1 MSEKE
6 INPKAKKSTA
16 TKTRARKVKSAANE
30 AATIDATLNS
40 AGEFGTSEK
49 SLPSTAVLKDSK
61 GGTLALTIENINT
74 LGTDVGT
81 GLGKLSD
88 DILRQVNVANDN
100 TEFGKSV
107 TTILSLTRK
116 VNIESLQGEQT
127 GLLAKFRNLFKDV
140 KHRVSDQ
147 LTNSHEQIQ
156 EIMGTLETGIARMKS
171 EAAWLK
177 DSYDANVQYLKEL
190 EDVVENIQEV
200 RAVEDAKLKELLDNP
215 NSEMHELDHQKMVC
229 EALSKQEDK
238 INRLIN
244 LCQLNAPQIM
254 AMRGVN
260 INTVDKFESLKTIVI
275 PAWKNKIAQ
284 GLITDRQR
292 RDNEL
297 GEMMDDETN
306 RLFLESAKQ
315 NSTNMV
321 TAAKSAQRGVVD
333 IKTLREVQK
342 TTINGIKETIAV
354 QKAGEAER
362 AAAKNEMQN
371 MRIELRETLR
381 SISEDARK

>member
-6 INPKAKKSTA
+6 INPKAKAATT
-16 TKTRARKVKSAANE
+16 TKTRAKKTAE
-30 AATIDATLNS
+30 KKGQTFDAGSFEQDAKN
-40 AGEFGTSEK
+40 
-49 SLPSTAVLKDSK
+49 LPSTAVLKDSK

-81 GLGKLSD
+81 GIGKLSD

-100 TEFGKSV
+100 SEFGKSV
-107 TTILSLTRK
+107 STILTLTRK
-116 VNIESLQGEQT
+116 VDINSLNGEQT
-127 GLLAKFRNLFKDV
+127 GLIAKFKNLFSDV

-156 EIMGTLETGIARMKS
+156 EVMGTLESGVERMRG
-171 EAAWLK
+171 EAEWLK
-177 DSYDANVQYLKEL
+177 NTYDANVVYLKEL
-190 EDVVENIQEV
+190 EGVVENIQEV
-200 RAVEDAKLKELLDNP
+200 REVEDAKLKDLLENP
-215 NSEMHELDHQKMVC
+215 ETEMHVLDQQKMIC

-238 INRLIN
+238 VNRLIN

-260 INTVDKFESLKTIVI
+260 INTIDKFESLKTIVI
-275 PAWKNKIAQ
+275 PAWKSKIAQ

-315 NSTNMV
+315 TSTNMV

-342 TTINGIKETIAV
+342 TTIQGIKDTIAV

-362 AAAKNEMQN
+362 EAAKREMTQ
-371 MRIELRETLR
+371 MRIELRDTLR

>member
-6 INPKAKKSTA
+6 INPKAKAATT
-16 TKTRARKVKSAANE
+16 TKTRAKKTAE
-30 AATIDATLNS
+30 KKGQTFDAGSFEQDAKN
-40 AGEFGTSEK
+40 
-49 SLPSTAVLKDSK
+49 LPSTAVLKDSK

-81 GLGKLSD
+81 GIGKLSD

-100 TEFGKSV
+100 SEFGKSV
-107 TTILSLTRK
+107 STILTLTRK
-116 VNIESLQGEQT
+116 VDINSLNGEQT
-127 GLLAKFRNLFKDV
+127 GLIAKFKNLFSDV

-156 EIMGTLETGIARMKS
+156 EVMKTLETGVARMRG
-171 EAAWLK
+171 EADWLK
-177 DSYDANVQYLKEL
+177 DTYDANVVYLKEL
-190 EDVVENIQEV
+190 EGVVENIQEV
-200 RAVEDAKLKELLDNP
+200 REVEDAKLKDLLENP
-215 NSEMHELDHQKMVC
+215 ETEMHVLDQQKMIC

-238 INRLIN
+238 VNRLIN

-260 INTVDKFESLKTIVI
+260 INTIDKFESLKTIVI
-275 PAWKNKIAQ
+275 PAWKSKIAQ

-315 NSTNMV
+315 TSTNMV

-342 TTINGIKETIAV
+342 TTIQGIKDTIAV

-362 AAAKNEMQN
+362 EAAKREMTQ
-371 MRIELRETLR
+371 MRIELRDTLR
-381 SISEDARK
+381 NISEEARK

>member
-6 INPKAKKSTA
+6 INPKAIVK
-16 TKTRARKVKSAANE
+16 TKTKAKAKK
-30 AATIDATLNS
+30 AATVSRTIDETIDFVDVETKN
-40 AGEFGTSEK
+40 
-49 SLPSTAVLKDSK
+49 LPAAPVLKDSK

-81 GLGKLSD
+81 GIGKLSD

-107 TTILSLTRK
+107 STILTLTRK
-116 VNIESLQGEQT
+116 VDIESLNGEQT
-127 GLLAKFRNLFKDV
+127 GLLAKFRNMFKDV

-156 EIMGTLETGIARMKS
+156 EVVATLETGINRMRG
-171 EAAWLK
+171 EAEWLK
-177 DSYDANVQYLKEL
+177 QTYDANIVYLKEL
-190 EDVVENIQEV
+190 EEVVLNIQEV
-200 RAVEDAKLKELLDNP
+200 REVEDAKLKELLADD
-215 NSEMHELDHQKMVC
+215 STEMHILDAQKMIS

-238 INRLIN
+238 VNRLIH
-244 LCQLNAPQIM
+244 LCRLNAPQIM

-260 INTVDKFESLKTIVI
+260 INTIDKFESLKTVVI
-275 PAWKNKIAQ
+275 PAWKSKIAQ

-297 GEMMDDETN
+297 GEMMDNETN

-315 NSTNMV
+315 TSTNMV

-342 TTINGIKETIAV
+342 ITTQGIKETIAV

-362 AAAKNEMQN
+362 EAAKRELAN
-371 MRIELRETLR
+371 MRIELRDTLR
-381 SISEDARK
+381 DIKNESR

>member
-6 INPKAKKSTA
+6 INPKAKTA
-16 TKTRARKVKSAANE
+16 TTTKTRAKKTAE
-30 AATIDATLNS
+30 KKGETFDAGS
-40 AGEFGTSEK
+40 FEQDAK

-81 GLGKLSD
+81 GIGKLSD

-100 TEFGKSV
+100 SEFGKSV
-107 TTILSLTRK
+107 STILTLTRK
-116 VNIESLQGEQT
+116 VDINSLNGEQT
-127 GLLAKFRNLFKDV
+127 GLIAKFKNLFSDV

-156 EIMGTLETGIARMKS
+156 EVMGTLETGVARMRG
-171 EAAWLK
+171 EAEWLK
-177 DSYDANVQYLKEL
+177 NTYDANVVYLKEL
-190 EDVVENIQEV
+190 EGVVENIQEV
-200 RAVEDAKLKELLDNP
+200 REVEDAKLKDLLENP
-215 NSEMHELDHQKMVC
+215 DTEMHVLDQQKMIC

-238 INRLIN
+238 VNRLIN

-260 INTVDKFESLKTIVI
+260 INTIDKFESLKTIVI
-275 PAWKNKIAQ
+275 PAWKSKIAQ

-315 NSTNMV
+315 TSTNMV

-342 TTINGIKETIAV
+342 TTIQGIKDTIAV

-362 AAAKNEMQN
+362 EAAKREMTQ
-371 MRIELRETLR
+371 MRIELRDTLR

>member
-6 INPKAKKSTA
+6 INPKAKAATT
-16 TKTRARKVKSAANE
+16 TKTRAKKTAE
-30 AATIDATLNS
+30 KKGQTFDAGSFEQDAKN
-40 AGEFGTSEK
+40 
-49 SLPSTAVLKDSK
+49 LPSTAVLKDSK

-81 GLGKLSD
+81 GIGKLSD

-100 TEFGKSV
+100 SEFGKSV
-107 TTILSLTRK
+107 STILTLTRK
-116 VNIESLQGEQT
+116 VDINSLNGEQT
-127 GLLAKFRNLFKDV
+127 GLIAKFKNLFSDV

-156 EIMGTLETGIARMKS
+156 EVMGTLETGVARMRG
-171 EAAWLK
+171 EAEWLK
-177 DSYDANVQYLKEL
+177 DTYDANVVYLKEL
-190 EDVVENIQEV
+190 EGVVENIQEV
-200 RAVEDAKLKELLDNP
+200 REVEDAKLKDLLENP
-215 NSEMHELDHQKMVC
+215 ETEMHVLDQQKMIC

-238 INRLIN
+238 VNRLIN

-260 INTVDKFESLKTIVI
+260 INTIDKFESLKTIVI
-275 PAWKNKIAQ
+275 PAWKSKIAQ

-315 NSTNMV
+315 TSTNMV

-342 TTINGIKETIAV
+342 TTIQGIKDTIAV

-362 AAAKNEMQN
+362 EAAKREMTQ
-371 MRIELRETLR
+371 MRIELRDTLR

>member
-6 INPKAKKSTA
+6 INPKAKAATT
-16 TKTRARKVKSAANE
+16 TKTRAKKTAE
-30 AATIDATLNS
+30 KKGQTFDAGSFEQDAKN
-40 AGEFGTSEK
+40 
-49 SLPSTAVLKDSK
+49 LPSTAVLKDSK

-81 GLGKLSD
+81 GIGKLSD

-100 TEFGKSV
+100 SEFGKSV
-107 TTILSLTRK
+107 STILTLTRK
-116 VNIESLQGEQT
+116 VDINSLNGEQT
-127 GLLAKFRNLFKDV
+127 GLIAKFKNLFSDV

-156 EIMGTLETGIARMKS
+156 EVMGTLETGVARMRG
-171 EAAWLK
+171 EAEWLK
-177 DSYDANVQYLKEL
+177 DTYDANVVYLKEL
-190 EDVVENIQEV
+190 EGVVENIQEV
-200 RAVEDAKLKELLDNP
+200 REVEDAKLKDMLENP
-215 NSEMHELDHQKMVC
+215 ETEMHVLDQQKMIC

-238 INRLIN
+238 VNRLIN

-260 INTVDKFESLKTIVI
+260 INTIDKFESLKTIVI
-275 PAWKNKIAQ
+275 PAWKSKIAQ

-315 NSTNMV
+315 TSTNMV

-342 TTINGIKETIAV
+342 TTIQGIKDTIAV

-362 AAAKNEMQN
+362 EAAKREMTQ
-371 MRIELRETLR
+371 MRIELRDTLR

>member
-6 INPKAKKSTA
+6 INPKAKAATT
-16 TKTRARKVKSAANE
+16 TKTRAKKTAE
-30 AATIDATLNS
+30 KKGQTFDAGSFEQDAKN
-40 AGEFGTSEK
+40 
-49 SLPSTAVLKDSK
+49 LPSTAVLKDSK

-81 GLGKLSD
+81 GIGKLSD

-100 TEFGKSV
+100 SEFGKSV
-107 TTILSLTRK
+107 STILTLTRK
-116 VNIESLQGEQT
+116 VDINSLNGEQT
-127 GLLAKFRNLFKDV
+127 GLLAKFKNLFSDV

-156 EIMGTLETGIARMKS
+156 EVMGTLETGVARMRG
-171 EAAWLK
+171 EAEWLK
-177 DSYDANVQYLKEL
+177 DTYDANVVYLKEL
-190 EDVVENIQEV
+190 EGVVENIQEV
-200 RAVEDAKLKELLDNP
+200 REVEDAKLKDLLENP
-215 NSEMHELDHQKMVC
+215 ETEMHVLDHQKMIC

-238 INRLIN
+238 VNRLIN

-260 INTVDKFESLKTIVI
+260 INTIDKFESLKTIVI
-275 PAWKNKIAQ
+275 PAWKSKIAQ

-315 NSTNMV
+315 TSTNMV

-342 TTINGIKETIAV
+342 TTIQGIKDTIAV

-362 AAAKNEMQN
+362 EAAKREMAQ
-371 MRIELRETLR
+371 MRIELRDTLR

>member
-6 INPKAKKSTA
+6 INPKAKAATT
-16 TKTRARKVKSAANE
+16 TKTRAKKTAE
-30 AATIDATLNS
+30 KKGQTFDAGSFEQDAKN
-40 AGEFGTSEK
+40 
-49 SLPSTAVLKDSK
+49 LPSTAVLKDSK

-81 GLGKLSD
+81 GIGKLSD

-100 TEFGKSV
+100 SEFGKSV
-107 TTILSLTRK
+107 STILTLTRK
-116 VNIESLQGEQT
+116 VDINSLNGEQT
-127 GLLAKFRNLFKDV
+127 GLIAKFKNLFSDV

-156 EIMGTLETGIARMKS
+156 EVMGTLETGVARMRG
-171 EAAWLK
+171 EAEWLK
-177 DSYDANVQYLKEL
+177 DTYDANVVYLKEL
-190 EDVVENIQEV
+190 EGVVENIQEV
-200 RAVEDAKLKELLDNP
+200 REVEDAKLKDLLENP
-215 NSEMHELDHQKMVC
+215 ETEMHVLDHQKMIC

-238 INRLIN
+238 VNRLIN

-260 INTVDKFESLKTIVI
+260 INTIDKFESLKTIVI
-275 PAWKNKIAQ
+275 PAWKSKIAQ

-315 NSTNMV
+315 TSTNMV

-342 TTINGIKETIAV
+342 TTIQGIKDTIAV

-362 AAAKNEMQN
+362 EAAKREMAQ
-371 MRIELRETLR
+371 MRIELRDTLR

>member
-6 INPKAKKSTA
+6 INPKAKTTTS
-16 TKTRARKVKSAANE
+16 TKTRARKTAEKKGE
-30 AATIDATLNS
+30 TFDAGSFEQDTKN
-40 AGEFGTSEK
+40 
-49 SLPSTAVLKDSK
+49 LPSTAVLKDSK

-81 GLGKLSD
+81 GIGKLSD

-100 TEFGKSV
+100 SEFGKSV
-107 TTILSLTRK
+107 STILTLTRK
-116 VNIESLQGEQT
+116 VDINSLNGEQT
-127 GLLAKFRNLFKDV
+127 GLIAKFKNLFSDV

-156 EIMGTLETGIARMKS
+156 EVMGTLETGVARMRG
-171 EAAWLK
+171 EAEWLK
-177 DSYDANVQYLKEL
+177 ETYDANVVYLKEL

-200 RAVEDAKLKELLDNP
+200 REVEDAKLKDLLDD
-215 NSEMHELDHQKMVC
+215 SSTEMHVLDHQKMIC

-238 INRLIN
+238 VNRLIN

-260 INTVDKFESLKTIVI
+260 INTIDKFESLKTIVI
-275 PAWKNKIAQ
+275 PAWKSKIAQ

-315 NSTNMV
+315 TSTNMV

-342 TTINGIKETIAV
+342 TTIQGIKDTIAV

-362 AAAKNEMQN
+362 EAAKREMTQ
-371 MRIELRETLR
+371 MRIELRDTLR
-381 SISEDARK
+381 NISEDARK

>member
-6 INPKAKKSTA
+6 INPKAKTTTS
-16 TKTRARKVKSAANE
+16 TKTRARKTAEKKGE
-30 AATIDATLNS
+30 TFDAGSFEQDTKN
-40 AGEFGTSEK
+40 
-49 SLPSTAVLKDSK
+49 LPSTAVLKDSK

-81 GLGKLSD
+81 GIGKLSD

-100 TEFGKSV
+100 SEFGKSV
-107 TTILSLTRK
+107 STILTLTRK
-116 VNIESLQGEQT
+116 VDINSLNGEQT
-127 GLLAKFRNLFKDV
+127 GLIAKFKNLFSDV

-156 EIMGTLETGIARMKS
+156 EVMGTLETGVARMRG
-171 EAAWLK
+171 EAEWLK
-177 DSYDANVQYLKEL
+177 DTYDANVVYLKEL

-200 RAVEDAKLKELLDNP
+200 REVEDAKLKDLLDD
-215 NSEMHELDHQKMVC
+215 SSTEMHVLDQQKMIC

-238 INRLIN
+238 VNRLIN

-260 INTVDKFESLKTIVI
+260 INTIDKFESLKTIVI
-275 PAWKNKIAQ
+275 PAWKSKIAQ

-315 NSTNMV
+315 TSTNMV

-342 TTINGIKETIAV
+342 TTIQGIKDTIAV

-362 AAAKNEMQN
+362 EAAKREMTQ
-371 MRIELRETLR
+371 MRIELRDTLR
-381 SISEDARK
+381 NISEDARK

>member
-6 INPKAKKSTA
+6 INPKAKTTTA
-16 TKTRARKVKSAANE
+16 TKTRARKT
-30 AATIDATLNS
+30 ATKKAETYDAGSFEQDAKN
-40 AGEFGTSEK
+40 
-49 SLPSTAVLKDSK
+49 LPSTAVLKDSK
-61 GGTLALTIENINT
+61 GGQLALTIENINT

-81 GLGKLSD
+81 GIGKLSD

-100 TEFGKSV
+100 SEFGKSV
-107 TTILSLTRK
+107 STILTLTRK
-116 VNIESLQGEQT
+116 VNIESLNGEQT
-127 GLLAKFRNLFKDV
+127 GLVAKFKNLFSDV

-156 EIMGTLETGIARMKS
+156 EVMGTLETGVMRMRS
-171 EAAWLK
+171 EADWLK
-177 DSYDANVQYLKEL
+177 NTYDSNVVYLKEL
-190 EDVVENIQEV
+190 EAVVENIQEV
-200 RAVEDAKLKELLDNP
+200 REVEDAKLKELLDDE
-215 NSEMHELDHQKMVC
+215 STEMHVLDSQKMIC

-260 INTVDKFESLKTIVI
+260 INTIDKFESLKTIVI
-275 PAWKNKIAQ
+275 PAWKSKIAQ

-315 NSTNMV
+315 TSTNMV

-342 TTINGIKETIAV
+342 TTIQGIKDTIAV
-354 QKAGEAER
+354 QKTGEAER
-362 AAAKNEMQN
+362 EAAKREMTQ
-371 MRIELRETLR
+371 MRIELRDTLR

>member
-6 INPKAKKSTA
+6 INPKAKASTT
-16 TKTRARKVKSAANE
+16 TKASTRKTAAKKGQTFE
-30 AATIDATLNS
+30 SGSFEQDAKN
-40 AGEFGTSEK
+40 
-49 SLPSTAVLKDSK
+49 LPSTAVLKDSK

-81 GLGKLSD
+81 GIGKLSD

-100 TEFGKSV
+100 SEFGKSV
-107 TTILSLTRK
+107 STILTLTRK
-116 VNIESLQGEQT
+116 VNIESLNGEQT
-127 GLLAKFRNLFKDV
+127 GLVAKFKNLFSDV

-156 EIMGTLETGIARMKS
+156 EVMGTLETGVARMRGES
-171 EAAWLK
+171 EWLK
-177 DSYDANVQYLKEL
+177 STYDANVVYLKEL
-190 EDVVENIQEV
+190 ELVVENIQEV
-200 RAVEDAKLKELLDNP
+200 REVEDAKLKELLDNP
-215 NSEMHELDHQKMVC
+215 ETEMHVLDQQKMIC

-238 INRLIN
+238 VNRLIN

-260 INTVDKFESLKTIVI
+260 INTIDKFESLKSVVI
-275 PAWKNKIAQ
+275 PAWKSKIAQ

-315 NSTNMV
+315 TSTNMV

-342 TTINGIKETIAV
+342 TTIQGIKDTIAV

-362 AAAKNEMQN
+362 EAAKREMTQ
-371 MRIELRETLR
+371 MRIELRDTLR
-381 SISEDARK
+381 NISEEARK

>member
-6 INPKAKKSTA
+6 INPKATTTA
-16 TKTRARKVKSAANE
+16 KTRARKTATKKAE
-30 AATIDATLNS
+30 TIDAATFEQDSKN
-40 AGEFGTSEK
+40 
-49 SLPSTAVLKDSK
+49 LPSTAVLKDSK

-81 GLGKLSD
+81 GIGKLSD
-88 DILRQVNVANDN
+88 DILRQVNLADDN

-107 TTILSLTRK
+107 STILTLTRK
-116 VNIESLQGEQT
+116 VDIESLSGEQT
-127 GLLAKFRNLFKDV
+127 GIVAKFKNLFKDV

-156 EIMGTLETGIARMKS
+156 EVMGTLETGIMRMRN
-171 EAAWLK
+171 EADWLK
-177 DSYDANVQYLKEL
+177 GTYDANVVYLKEL
-190 EDVVENIQEV
+190 EEVVANIQEV
-200 RAVEDAKLKELLDNP
+200 REVEDAKLNAYLAD
-215 NSEMHELDHQKMVC
+215 SSTEMHVLDHQKMVC

-260 INTVDKFESLKTIVI
+260 INTIDKFESLKSIVI

-297 GEMMDDETN
+297 GEMMDAETN

-315 NSTNMV
+315 ISTNMV

-333 IKTLREVQK
+333 IKTIREVQK
-342 TTINGIKETIAV
+342 TTIQGIKDTIAV

-362 AAAKNEMQN
+362 QAAKKEMEH
-371 MRIELRETLR
+371 MRLELRDTLR
-381 SISEDARK
+381 NISEEARK

>member
-6 INPKAKKSTA
+6 INPKAKAATT
-16 TKTRARKVKSAANE
+16 TKTRAKKTAE
-30 AATIDATLNS
+30 KQGQTFDAGSFEQDAKN
-40 AGEFGTSEK
+40 
-49 SLPSTAVLKDSK
+49 LPSTAVLKDSK

-81 GLGKLSD
+81 GIGKLSD

-100 TEFGKSV
+100 SEFGKSV
-107 TTILSLTRK
+107 STILTLTRK
-116 VNIESLQGEQT
+116 VDINSLNGEQT
-127 GLLAKFRNLFKDV
+127 GLIAKFKNLFSDV

-156 EIMGTLETGIARMKS
+156 EVMGTLETGVARMRG
-171 EAAWLK
+171 EAEWLK
-177 DSYDANVQYLKEL
+177 DTYDANVVYLKEL
-190 EDVVENIQEV
+190 EMVVENIQEV
-200 RAVEDAKLKELLDNP
+200 REVEDAKLKALLDNP
-215 NSEMHELDHQKMVC
+215 ETEMHVLDQQKMIC

-238 INRLIN
+238 VNRLIN

-260 INTVDKFESLKTIVI
+260 INTIDKFESLKTIVI
-275 PAWKNKIAQ
+275 PAWKSKIAQ

-315 NSTNMV
+315 TSTNMV

-342 TTINGIKETIAV
+342 TTIQGIKDTIAV

-362 AAAKNEMQN
+362 EAAKREMTQ
-371 MRIELRETLR
+371 MRIELRDTLR
-381 SISEDARK
+381 NISEEARK

>member
-6 INPKAKKSTA
+6 INPKAKAATT
-16 TKTRARKVKSAANE
+16 TKTRAKKTAE
-30 AATIDATLNS
+30 KKGQTFDAGSFEQDAKN
-40 AGEFGTSEK
+40 
-49 SLPSTAVLKDSK
+49 LPSTAVLKDSK

-81 GLGKLSD
+81 GIGKLSD

-100 TEFGKSV
+100 SEFGKSV
-107 TTILSLTRK
+107 STILTLTRK
-116 VNIESLQGEQT
+116 VDINSLNGEQT
-127 GLLAKFRNLFKDV
+127 GLIAKFKNLFSDV

-156 EIMGTLETGIARMKS
+156 EVMGTLETGVARMRG
-171 EAAWLK
+171 EAEWLK
-177 DSYDANVQYLKEL
+177 DTYDANVVYLKEL
-190 EDVVENIQEV
+190 EGVVANIQEV
-200 RAVEDAKLKELLDNP
+200 REVEDAKLKDLLENP
-215 NSEMHELDHQKMVC
+215 ETEMHVLDHQKMIC

-238 INRLIN
+238 VNRLIN

-260 INTVDKFESLKTIVI
+260 INTIDKFESLKTIVI
-275 PAWKNKIAQ
+275 PAWKSKIAQ

-315 NSTNMV
+315 TSTNMV

-342 TTINGIKETIAV
+342 TTIQGIKDTIAV

-362 AAAKNEMQN
+362 EAAKREMAQ
-371 MRIELRETLR
+371 MRIELRDTLR

>member
-6 INPKAKKSTA
+6 INPKAKTA
-16 TKTRARKVKSAANE
+16 TTTKTRAKKTAE
-30 AATIDATLNS
+30 KKGETFDAGSFEQDAKN
-40 AGEFGTSEK
+40 
-49 SLPSTAVLKDSK
+49 LPSTAVLKDSK

-81 GLGKLSD
+81 GIGKLSD

-100 TEFGKSV
+100 SEFGKSV
-107 TTILSLTRK
+107 STILTLTRK
-116 VNIESLQGEQT
+116 VDINSLNGEQT
-127 GLLAKFRNLFKDV
+127 GLIAKFKNLFSDV

-156 EIMGTLETGIARMKS
+156 EVMGTLETGVARMRG
-171 EAAWLK
+171 EAEWLK
-177 DSYDANVQYLKEL
+177 ETYDANVVYLKEL
-190 EDVVENIQEV
+190 EAVVENIQEV
-200 RAVEDAKLKELLDNP
+200 REVEDAKLKDLLDNP
-215 NSEMHELDHQKMVC
+215 ETEMHVLDHQKMIC

-238 INRLIN
+238 VNRLIN

-260 INTVDKFESLKTIVI
+260 INTIDKFESLKTIVI
-275 PAWKNKIAQ
+275 PAWKSKIAQ

-315 NSTNMV
+315 TSTNMV

-342 TTINGIKETIAV
+342 TTIQGIKDTIAV

-362 AAAKNEMQN
+362 EAAKREMTQ
-371 MRIELRETLR
+371 MRIELRDTLR